1 MNTFEVT
8 AKVTYRPERIPPRC
22 RKPRRVD
29 EVFEMTMEIP
39 VLQGAQA
46 PVACAFHADE
56 FLPNGVQHPKEGL
69 RFYGDRFYTRTD
81 ATPGGDGFPAV
92 RYIDTYTGDRREAE
106 REAVAKFEDRIIVDG
121 FVWKAIGEPYYSVVG
136 YGLGNNHG
144 GSGLHL
150 NFMYGSKLM
159 TSHDFAATEL
169 EAAIEGAVDFAR
181 GRGDDQSVNRL
192 REFKGVKVLLPEAFK
207 IVPQSLRAA
216 SKEAEAR
223 VIADRAAEMLSGD
236 LTRESL
242 REIEDMLKGI
252 RDMMWHH
259 DIDVIGN

>member
-8 AKVTYRPERIPPRC
+8 AKVTYRPVRIPPRC
-22 RKPRRVD
+22 RKPRRVE
-29 EVFEMTMEIP
+29 EVFEMTLQIP

-56 FLPNGVQHPKEGL
+56 FDPHGIQHPREGL
-69 RFYGDRFYTRTD
+69 RFYKDRFYTKTD
-81 ATPGGDGFPAV
+81 ATPGSQSFPAV
-92 RYIDTYTGDRREAE
+92 RFIDAYTEDRREAE
-106 REAVAKFEDRIIVDG
+106 REAAEKFEDRIIIDG
-121 FVWKAIGEPYYSVVG
+121 SVWKVVGEPYYSVVG
-136 YGLGNNHG
+136 YGLGSNHG

-159 TSHDFAATEL
+159 TSNDFAATEL
-169 EAAIEGAVDFAR
+169 DAAIEGAVEFALA
-181 GRGDDQSVNRL
+181 RGDDQSVNRL

-236 LTRESL
+236 LTRDHL
-242 REIEDMLKGI
+242 REIEDMLQGI
-252 RDMMWHH
+252 RDMMWAH
-259 DIDVIGN
+259 DINVIGN